1 MQQEQPGPLPVSWML
16 SVERRITRVQ
26 DQIRVLGSRT
36 TAPKDE
42 RRRWEPRDYMMA
54 GAGMAMVI
62 AALSE
67 KTGWTSVIVGL
78 SKLYGGR

>member
-1 MQQEQPGPLPVSWML
+1 ML
-16 SVERRITRVQ
+16 SVERRITHTH
-26 DQIRVLGSRT
+26 DQVKATRDQVKALGLLI
-36 TAPKDE
+36 TARKDE